1 VRGNQ
6 IKSRLISTPV
16 ALVAIVILAAA
27 LRLVS
32 LGELP
37 PGFFIDEAAVGVNAR
52 LLAQGGTDQY
62 GESFPV
68 FIRAL
73 DDYKCPLFIYT
84 MAPLLAVA
92 EPTEAVVRLPAA
104 LWGLLAILAAFF
116 LAREV
121 YGSRSCGLLAAL
133 FLAVTPWH
141 VHFSRI
147 AWQAITLTVLY
158 PLALLFIF
166 RWFRSRRWGDA
177 LLAAL
182 LCGATL
188 YTYTVAKL
196 LIAVTVAVVL
206 YGLVRIRARI
216 GDRDVWIFAV
226 VLVVVAL
233 PYVSAFIADYSVI
246 NHRLKVFMAPA
257 REMPLAYLSHFMP
270 EFLWVS
276 GDANLRHSPGQG
288 LLPYYIA
295 PLLLAGLVDLLYRR
309 NGARIGLLCVF
320 LFVPVLGAFTQ
331 DYPHAARTIAWL
343 PIVQIIAAGGLL
355 AFRRLLVE
363 RGFDRAWKIAR
374 VAVAIVVALSLVSFV
389 YMYWVDY
396 AERSREEW
404 WDGLMPAM
412 RAASVERQPGEWVL
426 TRPNYSHYS
435 YWMLVTDPPPELILE
450 NRSQITAGKD
460 RYDPLDSANK
470 YRFLNFMTIDRGR
483 RDISS
488 IPGLWVM
495 PKKVV
500 DSSRLG
506 GVEVVYDGRTY
517 LVLRVAG
524 PVIRKT
530 QKTSKHE
537 SI

>member
-1 VRGNQ
+1 VRENQ
-6 IKSRLISTPV
+6 TNRRRISTPV
-16 ALVAIVILAAA
+16 ALVAILILAAA

-32 LGELP
+32 IGELP

-52 LLAQGGTDQY
+52 LIAQGGIDQY
-62 GESFPV
+62 GESFPL
-68 FIRAL
+68 FFRAL
-73 DDYKCPLFIYT
+73 DDYKCPLFIYS
-84 MAPLLAVA
+84 MAPLLAAV

-116 LAREV
+116 LAREI
-121 YGSRSCGLLAAL
+121 YGSSSCGLLAAL

-141 VHFSRI
+141 IHFSRI

-196 LIAVTVAVVL
+196 LVAVTVAAVL

-216 GDRDVWIFAV
+216 SDRDVWIFAI

-233 PYVSAFIADYSVI
+233 PYVGAFIADYSAI
-246 NHRLKVFMAPA
+246 NHRLNLFMLPA
-257 REMPLAYLSHFMP
+257 REMPLAYVSHFMP
-270 EFLWVS
+270 EFLWIS

-288 LLPYYIA
+288 LLPYYLA

-309 NGARIGLLCVF
+309 SGARSGLLCVF

-331 DYPHAARTIAWL
+331 GYPHAARTIAWL

-355 AFRRLLVE
+355 AFRRLLVD
-363 RGFDRAWKIAR
+363 RGFDRAWKLTRAAIAF
-374 VAVAIVVALSLVSFV
+374 IVALSLLSFV
-389 YMYWVDY
+389 YVYWGDY

-412 RAASVERQPGEWVL
+412 RAAAGERQPGEWVL

-435 YWMLVTDPPPELILE
+435 YWMLVTDPPPELILK
-450 NRSQITAGKD
+450 NRSRLTTGQD
-460 RYDPLDSANK
+460 RYDHLDSTNK
-470 YRFLNFMTIDRGR
+470 YRFLHFMTIDSERG
-483 RDISS
+483 DVAS
-488 IPGLWVM
+488 IPGLWVI

-500 DSSRLG
+500 DSARLGEWQRLG
-506 GVEVVYDGRTY
+506 GVEIVYDGRTY
-517 LVLRVAG
+517 LVLRVTG
-524 PVIRKT
+524 PQVR
-530 QKTSKHE
+530 
-537 SI
+537 